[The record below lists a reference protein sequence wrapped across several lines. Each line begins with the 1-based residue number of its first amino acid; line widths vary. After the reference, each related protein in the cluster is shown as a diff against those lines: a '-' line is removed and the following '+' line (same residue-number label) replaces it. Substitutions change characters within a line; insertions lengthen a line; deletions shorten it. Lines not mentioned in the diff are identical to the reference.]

1 MGGSRV
7 KAASSHMLHINTNSL
22 LGHDHNIVDTNQA
35 VDGSQL
41 DTAPNS
47 KDEKLGN

>member
-7 KAASSHMLHINTNSL
+7 KVASSHMLHINTNSL
-22 LGHDHNIVDTNQA
+22 GHDHNIVDTNQA
-35 VDGSQL
+35 GSCL

-47 KDEKLGN
+47 KDKIGN